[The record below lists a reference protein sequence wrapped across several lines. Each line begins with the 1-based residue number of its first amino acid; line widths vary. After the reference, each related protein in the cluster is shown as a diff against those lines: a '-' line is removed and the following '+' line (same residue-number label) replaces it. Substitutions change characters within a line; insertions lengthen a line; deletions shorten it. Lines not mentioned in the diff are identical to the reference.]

1 MVAGISSMCHTSGM
15 SHERF
20 TAHVGERGRFV
31 VPAAVRRRLELHPGA
46 LLVIEQHDD
55 HFVVRKAVD
64 VAHGFRGYLRRLQP
78 ERDLAAEL
86 IAERREEAEREARR
100 GAEGRISTAR

>member
-1 MVAGISSMCHTSGM
+1 M

-31 VPAAVRRRLELHPGA
+31 VPAEVRRRLHLGPGD
-46 LLVIEQHDD
+46 LLVIDVTDD
-55 HFVVRKAVD
+55 TFVVRKAAD
-64 VAHGFRGYLRRLQP
+64 VAHGFRGYLRGLAP
-78 ERDLAAEL
+78 DRDLASEL

-100 GAEGRISTAR
+100 TAAGRVIGAA